1 VKFVTF
7 ITSKLFLKHLGISIG
22 AAIALILITL
32 LALRIYTHHGQTIEV
47 PELTGLSIEEAKELV
62 EKNELRFDLVDS
74 VYNSERKKGT
84 VIDQNPRAGF
94 QVKKNRRILITS
106 NAFNPEKVK
115 MPNVVGVSH
124 RQAKSMLKSVG
135 LEVGKLIHVPDI
147 AINNVLR
154 QQLDDEEVTP
164 GEMVEK
170 GTKIDLVLGSGLS
183 NERTAIPDLYEHT
196 YMEAR
201 DRLIRTALNVGA
213 TIYDESVQTDKDSAR
228 AKVWR
233 QYPTY
238 RENKQIR
245 LGTSVDLWLS
255 VDSTLFMPDTTELI
269 DTTLI
274 SEDDLLLD

>member
-1 VKFVTF
+1 MKFVTF
-7 ITSKLFLKHLGISIG
+7 ITSKLFLKHLAISVG
-22 AAIALILITL
+22 VAIALVLLTL
-32 LALRIYTHHGQTIEV
+32 LALRIYTHHGQTIDV
-47 PELTGLSIEEAKELV
+47 PELTGLTIEEAKEKV
-62 EKNELRFDLVDS
+62 EKKELRFDLVDS

-154 QQLDDEEVTP
+154 QQLDKKEITP
-164 GEMVEK
+164 GEMIEK

-183 NERTAIPDLYEHT
+183 NERTAVPDLHEYS

-201 DRLIRTALNVGA
+201 DRLIRAALNVGA

-233 QYPTY
+233 QYPSY
-238 RENKQIR
+238 RKNRQIR

-274 SEDDLLLD
+274 SEDDLQLD